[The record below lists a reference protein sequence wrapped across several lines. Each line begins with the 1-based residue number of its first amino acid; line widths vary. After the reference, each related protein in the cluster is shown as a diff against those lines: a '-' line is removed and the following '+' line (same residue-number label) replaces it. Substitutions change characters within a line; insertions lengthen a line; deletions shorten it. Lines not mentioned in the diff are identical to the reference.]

1 MDESIS
7 YHPDI
12 DVSVCVLTYHPNP
25 IKLFATLE
33 SIVCQQGC
41 SFEIIITDDGT
52 PDFDRS
58 VIESYFAQ
66 KDFHRY
72 TIVANPYNQGTV
84 KNTASAF
91 PVMRGRYIKVISPG
105 DFLYDEDAL
114 ARMLRFVEE
123 NNYRVA
129 FGLTYY
135 YQVLEDQTYK
145 VLGQLQPSNLE
156 SYRRKALSDIQM
168 EYLII
173 PDFPV
178 GGAFFTEARLLIAYT
193 KKILG
198 RIVYGED
205 CVYNIM
211 IADGIELGFLDDH
224 FIWYEYGSGVSWQAQ
239 WQPQIRRDQ
248 SMYYA
253 IIAENHPEWLDLCRW
268 KLDPEHHDGKLFQQY
283 IDQYT
288 AVAVPRIQREN
299 AKYMQAIN
307 EEYLLRW
314 LQGGAAYVSCLG
326 NR

>member
-41 SFEIIITDDGT
+41 SFEIIIADDGT

-66 KDFHRY
+66 KDFHCY

-105 DFLYDEDAL
+105 DFLYDEEAL

-123 NNYRVA
+123 NNYRAA

-135 YQVLEDQTYK
+135 YQVLEDQIYK
-145 VLGQLQPSNLE
+145 VLGQLQPLNLE
-156 SYRRKALSDIQM
+156 SYRRKAFSDIQA
-168 EYLII
+168 EYLMI

-178 GGAFFTEARLLIAYT
+178 GGAFFTEAKLLISYT

-224 FIWYEYGSGVSWQAQ
+224 FIWYEYGSGVTWQTEWNSRIHA
-239 WQPQIRRDQ
+239 DMC
-248 SMYYA
+248 MYYA
-253 IIAENHPEWLDLCRW
+253 IIAENHPEWRNLCLW
-268 KLDPEHHDGKLFQQY
+268 KIDPEHHDGKLFQQY

-288 AVAVPRIQREN
+288 AVAVPRIQQEN
-299 AKYMQAIN
+299 TKYMQSIH

-326 NR
+326 NH